1 MSTTRRL
8 TLKKETLSALT
19 TDELRGVAAGQLLSG
34 ATCPLQACVK
44 SDYNCLSRDQTCID
58 TWCPCTPAGV
68 PAG

>member
-8 TLKKETLSALT
+8 TLKKETLTALT
-19 TDELRGVAAGQLLSG
+19 TDELRGVAAGQYVSG
-34 ATCPLQACVK
+34 VTCPVK
-44 SDYNCLSRDQTCID
+44 ECLDTNGISRDQTCID